1 MKLIRGLQNLK
12 NYAGSVVTIGNFD
25 GVHIGHKKIISQLVK
40 KSKELGLPSVLISF
54 TPTPQ
59 SFFSREQAS
68 LSSFKEKHR
77 LLSELDL
84 DTHLII
90 RFNQAF
96 SQLAAQTFVQEIL
109 LNKLNMKYCLIG
121 DDFRFGKERK
131 GSFELLQ
138 SLSKD
143 KGFTVKETPSI
154 LCNNRRVSSSA
165 IRTLLKSGDTQSAS
179 QMLGHAFSITGKI
192 IHGLKNGRAIG
203 FPTINIP
210 IQRKI
215 SPVHG
220 IFAVTIELDGAT
232 YQGVCSVGNRPI
244 IGGKKTLLE
253 VFLFDFNQRVYGL
266 EAKIIF
272 KHKIREERNF
282 ADFKALKQQIELDVQ
297 NAKDYLTN

>member
-1 MKLIRGLQNLK
+1 
-12 NYAGSVVTIGNFD
+12 
-25 GVHIGHKKIISQLVK
+25 
-40 KSKELGLPSVLISF
+40 
-54 TPTPQ
+54 
-59 SFFSREQAS
+59 
-68 LSSFKEKHR
+68 
-77 LLSELDL
+77 
-84 DTHLII
+84 
-90 RFNQAF
+90 
-96 SQLAAQTFVQEIL
+96 
-109 LNKLNMKYCLIG
+109 
-121 DDFRFGKERK
+121 
-131 GSFELLQ
+131 
-138 SLSKD
+138 
-143 KGFTVKETPSI
+143 
-154 LCNNRRVSSSA
+154 
-165 IRTLLKSGDTQSAS
+165 
-179 QMLGHAFSITGKI
+179 MLGHAFSITGKI

-253 VFLFDFNQRVYGL
+253 VFLFDFNQQVYGL

>member
-1 MKLIRGLQNLK
+1 M
-12 NYAGSVVTIGNFD
+12 
-25 GVHIGHKKIISQLVK
+25 
-40 KSKELGLPSVLISF
+40 LISF

-244 IGGKKTLLE
+244 IGGKKNPVRSVSL
-253 VFLFDFNQRVYGL
+253 
-266 EAKIIF
+266 
-272 KHKIREERNF
+272 
-282 ADFKALKQQIELDVQ
+282 
-297 NAKDYLTN
+297 